1 VNIRSRITPVYGV
14 LVQPLLIAGVEKP
27 FAIVN
32 VTLGLVMAGEL
43 HFYGWLCV
51 TFLTHVWLKRMT
63 KNDPFTRKIYI
74 KYNRQGDVYESWLD
88 VHSHRTK
95 RPLGYGRGG
104 SC

>member
-1 VNIRSRITPVYGV
+1 MTGSRVTPVYGV

-43 HFYGWLCV
+43 HFYGWLIL
-51 TFLTHVWLKRMT
+51 TLLTHAWLKKMT
-63 KNDPFTRKIYI
+63 KNDSFTRKIYI

-88 VHSHRTK
+88 VHSRRTK
-95 RPLGYGRGG
+95 RPAGYGWRV